1 MITLRCTS
9 RLQKYLDIVPATKM
23 KATTAVLGDWYA
35 NLIPTVSGDL
45 IVFVNEKTLLSVAI
59 PVWEAN
65 NLIPLFHLR
74 VTNLLGMIG
83 IPHNKILREI
93 RHYDQIQF
101 SKTKSRSIVGS
112 MNDIAWEY
120 QGMAEV
126 ATSKK
131 DLSLSE
137 AELRLSEMPCK
148 PINYRFPSEVA
159 KELLESTSENAS

>member
-1 MITLRCTS
+1 MVTLRLTHKLQKLLDIDLDEQVEPTTS
-9 RLQKYLDIVPATKM
+9 R
-23 KATTAVLGDWYA
+23 LGDWYA

-45 IVFVNEKTLLSVAI
+45 ILFVNEKTLLSVAI

-83 IPHNKILREI
+83 IPHKKILDEI
-93 RHYDQIQF
+93 RHYDRIQF
-101 SKTKSRSIVGS
+101 GKTTSRSIVGS
-112 MNDIAWEY
+112 MNDIAWQY

-126 ATSKK
+126 AMSKK

-148 PINYRFPSEVA
+148 PINYRFPSEVV
-159 KELLESTSENAS
+159 KELLERTSKNAS